1 MTTLRVLQGDITT
14 VAVDAVVN
22 AASSAMRGGGGVDGA
37 IHAAGGPTILAE
49 CIERFPDGLPSG
61 APNPFGTLPPSTQ
74 PNTSA
79 IVLTVL
85 SGVATLTVYCACI
98 GLPSL
103 IFGIL
108 GITKQSTDPEGA
120 ARMTKIGWIV
130 FGVMTLLTVLAI
142 AGFIAVAVMSE
153 SSSPLYPTY

>member
-1 MTTLRVLQGDITT
+1 MSENPYPEHQPGQTPSSGGYLPGGYQPQGTQ
-14 VAVDAVVN
+14 
-22 AASSAMRGGGGVDGA
+22 GYPGYPGYP
-37 IHAAGGPTILAE
+37 AGSGQPAGPT
-49 CIERFPDGLPSG
+49 LPSG

-79 IVLTVL
+79 IVLTVI

>member
-1 MTTLRVLQGDITT
+1 MSENPYPEHQPGQTP
-14 VAVDAVVN
+14 
-22 AASSAMRGGGGVDGA
+22 SSGGGYLP
-37 IHAAGGPTILAE
+37 GGYQPQGTQGY
-49 CIERFPDGLPSG
+49 PGYPGYPSGSGQPSGPPLPSG
-61 APNPFGTLPPSTQ
+61 APNPFGTPPPSSQ

-142 AGFIAVAVMSE
+142 AGVIAAAVMSE
-153 SSSPLYPTY
+153 SSSTSTYPTY

>member
-1 MTTLRVLQGDITT
+1 VSENPYPENPPGQTP
-14 VAVDAVVN
+14 A
-22 AASSAMRGGGGVDGA
+22 GGGYLPGGYQPQGTQG
-37 IHAAGGPTILAE
+37 HQGYPGGPV
-49 CIERFPDGLPSG
+49 LPSG
-61 APNPFGTLPPSTQ
+61 ATNPFGPPPTASQ

-85 SGVATLTVYCACI
+85 SGIATLSVYCACI
-98 GLPSL
+98 GIPPL

-130 FGVMTLLTVLAI
+130 FAVMSVLALLAI
-142 AGFIAVAVMSE
+142 AGFIAFAVMSE
-153 SSSPLYPTY
+153 SSSSSTYPTY

>member
-1 MTTLRVLQGDITT
+1 MSENPYPEHQPGQTP
-14 VAVDAVVN
+14 
-22 AASSAMRGGGGVDGA
+22 SSGGGYLPGGYQPQGTQGYPG
-37 IHAAGGPTILAE
+37 HPGGSGYPAAPGQPSGP
-49 CIERFPDGLPSG
+49 PLPSG
-61 APNPFGTLPPSTQ
+61 APNPFGTPPPSSQ

-142 AGFIAVAVMSE
+142 AGVIAAAVMSE
-153 SSSPLYPTY
+153 SSSTSTYPTY

>member
-1 MTTLRVLQGDITT
+1 MSDNPYPEHQPGQ
-14 VAVDAVVN
+14 AP
-22 AASSAMRGGGGVDGA
+22 SGGGGYLPGGYQPQGTQGYPTSQ
-37 IHAAGGPTILAE
+37 GGPA
-49 CIERFPDGLPSG
+49 LPSG
-61 APNPFGTLPPSTQ
+61 APNPFGPPPATTQ

-85 SGVATLTVYCACI
+85 SGMATLSVYCACI
-98 GLPSL
+98 GLPPL

-130 FGVMTLLTVLAI
+130 FV
-142 AGFIAVAVMSE
+142 VMSALTALAAIGLFAWYLADT
-153 SSSPLYPTY
+153 SSSPSTSYPTY

>member
-1 MTTLRVLQGDITT
+1 MSENPYPEHQPGQTP
-14 VAVDAVVN
+14 
-22 AASSAMRGGGGVDGA
+22 SSGGGYLPGGYQPQGTQGYPG
-37 IHAAGGPTILAE
+37 HPGGPGYPAGSGQ
-49 CIERFPDGLPSG
+49 PAGPPLPSG
-61 APNPFGTLPPSTQ
+61 APNPFGTPPPSTQ

>member
-1 MTTLRVLQGDITT
+1 MSENPYPERQPGQTPSSGGYLPGGYQPQGTQGYPGYPGYP
-14 VAVDAVVN
+14 
-22 AASSAMRGGGGVDGA
+22 GG
-37 IHAAGGPTILAE
+37 AGQPAGP
-49 CIERFPDGLPSG
+49 PLPSG
-61 APNPFGTLPPSTQ
+61 APNPFGTPPPSSQ

-79 IVLTVL
+79 IVLTVI

>member
-1 MTTLRVLQGDITT
+1 MSENPYPEHQPGQTP
-14 VAVDAVVN
+14 
-22 AASSAMRGGGGVDGA
+22 ASGGGYLPGGYQPQGTQGYPGYPGGSGQP
-37 IHAAGGPTILAE
+37 AGP
-49 CIERFPDGLPSG
+49 PLPSG
-61 APNPFGTLPPSTQ
+61 APNPFGTPPPSSQ

-85 SGVATLTVYCACI
+85 SGVATLSVYCACI

>member
-1 MTTLRVLQGDITT
+1 MSENPYPEHQPGQTPS
-14 VAVDAVVN
+14 N
-22 AASSAMRGGGGVDGA
+22 GGGYLPGGYQPQGTQGYSHPGYPGGSGQPA
-37 IHAAGGPTILAE
+37 GPT
-49 CIERFPDGLPSG
+49 LPSG
-61 APNPFGTLPPSTQ
+61 APNPFGTPPPSSQ

-142 AGFIAVAVMSE
+142 AGVIAAAVMSE
-153 SSSPLYPTY
+153 SSSTSTYPTY

>member
-1 MTTLRVLQGDITT
+1 MSENPYPERQPGQTPSSGGYLPGGYQPQGTQGYPGH
-14 VAVDAVVN
+14 AGYPGYP
-22 AASSAMRGGGGVDGA
+22 GGSGQPA
-37 IHAAGGPTILAE
+37 GPT
-49 CIERFPDGLPSG
+49 LPSG
-61 APNPFGTLPPSTQ
+61 APNPFGTPPPSTQ

-85 SGVATLTVYCACI
+85 SGVATLSVYCACI

-130 FGVMTLLTVLAI
+130 FGVTTLLTVLAI
-142 AGFIAVAVMSE
+142 AGLIAAAVMSE
-153 SSSPLYPTY
+153 SSSPSTYPTY

>member
-1 MTTLRVLQGDITT
+1 MSENPYPEHQPGQTP
-14 VAVDAVVN
+14 
-22 AASSAMRGGGGVDGA
+22 SSGGGYLPGGYQPQGTQGYPG
-37 IHAAGGPTILAE
+37 HPGGPGYPAGSGQ
-49 CIERFPDGLPSG
+49 PAGPPLPSG
-61 APNPFGTLPPSTQ
+61 APNPFGTPPPSTQ

-103 IFGIL
+103 IFGIV

-130 FGVMTLLTVLAI
+130 FGVMTLLTVLAVAGAI
-142 AGFIAVAVMSE
+142 AFAVMNDT
-153 SSSPLYPTY
+153 SSSSTYPTY